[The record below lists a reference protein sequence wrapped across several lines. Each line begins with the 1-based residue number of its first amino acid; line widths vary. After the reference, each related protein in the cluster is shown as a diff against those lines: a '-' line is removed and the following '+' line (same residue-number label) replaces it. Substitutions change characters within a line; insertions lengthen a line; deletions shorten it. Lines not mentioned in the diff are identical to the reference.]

1 MERKMIFK
9 RLLNLCLLS
18 LLLMLMGCVGAV
30 NENQADVDVDQDSLI
45 ADVTFDFA
53 GVEKVEALS
62 DTRLA
67 VYFKPAINRS
77 SIKNAD
83 TDVVN
88 AEFVYQVHKDG
99 DEEAFTSYIDLNLR
113 LNSEGYY
120 VGEVEMDGRG
130 DCASLSMSAKRFTNP
145 GQIVYS
151 SKYLLGCAKS
161 EYYPS
166 FSGIFS
172 ASAPTGCS
180 AYSGVNLTWKVAENS
195 GELDAE
201 ISRYENLVAE
211 NLANYSNMTYAEFI
225 ANDTAYKAQIETLE
239 EYEPASYKIYYSTNE
254 DDLIEMLSSSE
265 IPASVITIDNANLSS
280 YTVSG
285 LTSGET
291 YFFAI
296 RSSTGLISSTNKKN
310 LELNS
315 TIIEYTVASKTEMSF
330 AGISTVD
337 IPSNTD
343 GYNSA
348 VLRFNTCEGCDKYH
362 FYAKTD
368 NSPLSDSDTPLE
380 TVELQDEAIE
390 SYQAIGLAP
399 NTPYYFYVVAEDSC
413 GASGEAV
420 KKGSSISVSKITT
433 PDMAPFNGVND
444 INEITGKLDRLELSW
459 ELPDTTSGVFGNY
472 LIYKVDED
480 GSNPVELTKAYSAS
494 GPYISS
500 LSGHG
505 DPDLTTTSSVV
516 ILNLEA
522 GADLA
527 NANKYCFKVTVA
539 EDAVYGSRVKSLDDL
554 PVYCHNFYYKAP
566 NFAGPSIGTCNVTG
580 STFNVSY
587 TLPTT
592 GTYEGLRLYYKIAN
606 GDTSIDYATAE
617 SDTTSVTDGISSEGT
632 NGFTRIEF
640 ELDDSGNV
648 VAPIAAGD
656 VSVNPFTVTG
666 LLPAT
671 QYIFA
676 METYYD
682 PDGEGGAEPYYVRPS
697 VFRTCTTSE
706 PEVIHNGWEHI
717 LALGIKHDGIN
728 NVDVNEGLA
737 TATIADQASFMSGAV
752 EDDVALSRWFIEEKS
767 GTPTTEGI
775 VQLSWYDFKIAGLGT
790 YANSLAASNTMEYV
804 VERSKNADMS
814 NSTVLGTVGI
824 NEGVYLYHFS
834 DETNLLESTPYYY
847 RVKLRKNSLDVS
859 FSMNSDYEDIQE
871 ANEVLKVIV
880 PPKNMAFIHR
890 YMFNKHQCTRINKAI
905 DHGSHIYYDILSDKT
920 LNYDNLNGMEVR
932 GVRGSKY
939 LTPPTSRNYDIE
951 NNYRCRYNGFGSKE
965 IDGNL
970 YWDIGK
976 HFLID
981 RFGVGVNLTTN
992 GCNTNTSPENCFGF
1006 WNSASMNTSI
1016 MGASSDAVQ
1025 DAVYFQMRDY
1035 YYRQYQNIYVN
1046 TIVGWKSYDDMND
1059 SEMDQYHPI
1068 IFSNNAYLPPARIP
1082 LDRAKAYCEQREV
1095 EIDGQ

>member
-1 MERKMIFK
+1 MIYK

-18 LLLMLMGCVGAV
+18 LLLMGCVGAV

-195 GELDAE
+195 EELDAE

-459 ELPDTTSGVFGNY
+459 ELPDNTSGVFGN
-472 LIYKVDED
+472 
-480 GSNPVELTKAYSAS
+480 
-494 GPYISS
+494 
-500 LSGHG
+500 
-505 DPDLTTTSSVV
+505 
-516 ILNLEA
+516 
-522 GADLA
+522 
-527 NANKYCFKVTVA
+527 
-539 EDAVYGSRVKSLDDL
+539 
-554 PVYCHNFYYKAP
+554 
-566 NFAGPSIGTCNVTG
+566 
-580 STFNVSY
+580 
-587 TLPTT
+587 
-592 GTYEGLRLYYKIAN
+592 
-606 GDTSIDYATAE
+606 
-617 SDTTSVTDGISSEGT
+617 
-632 NGFTRIEF
+632 
-640 ELDDSGNV
+640 
-648 VAPIAAGD
+648 
-656 VSVNPFTVTG
+656 
-666 LLPAT
+666 
-671 QYIFA
+671 
-676 METYYD
+676 
-682 PDGEGGAEPYYVRPS
+682 
-697 VFRTCTTSE
+697 
-706 PEVIHNGWEHI
+706 
-717 LALGIKHDGIN
+717 
-728 NVDVNEGLA
+728 
-737 TATIADQASFMSGAV
+737 
-752 EDDVALSRWFIEEKS
+752 
-767 GTPTTEGI
+767 
-775 VQLSWYDFKIAGLGT
+775 
-790 YANSLAASNTMEYV
+790 
-804 VERSKNADMS
+804 
-814 NSTVLGTVGI
+814 
-824 NEGVYLYHFS
+824 
-834 DETNLLESTPYYY
+834 
-847 RVKLRKNSLDVS
+847 
-859 FSMNSDYEDIQE
+859 
-871 ANEVLKVIV
+871 
-880 PPKNMAFIHR
+880 
-890 YMFNKHQCTRINKAI
+890 
-905 DHGSHIYYDILSDKT
+905 
-920 LNYDNLNGMEVR
+920 
-932 GVRGSKY
+932 
-939 LTPPTSRNYDIE
+939 
-951 NNYRCRYNGFGSKE
+951 
-965 IDGNL
+965 
-970 YWDIGK
+970 
-976 HFLID
+976 
-981 RFGVGVNLTTN
+981 
-992 GCNTNTSPENCFGF
+992 
-1006 WNSASMNTSI
+1006 
-1016 MGASSDAVQ
+1016 
-1025 DAVYFQMRDY
+1025 
-1035 YYRQYQNIYVN
+1035 
-1046 TIVGWKSYDDMND
+1046 
-1059 SEMDQYHPI
+1059 
-1068 IFSNNAYLPPARIP
+1068 
-1082 LDRAKAYCEQREV
+1082 
-1095 EIDGQ
+1095 